1 MHIRLLGFEGQHAQL
16 TLHLPFTLINMSNF
30 SNSTVT
36 SPSHQVSIDFIDS
49 NRGQRILYASA
60 AVALT
65 AVLLSGFEA
74 GRKVLLRI
82 LWFFD
87 GMLGGAPHSVTLPG
101 PPGLPIIGNLFEVSY
116 FM

>member
-1 MHIRLLGFEGQHAQL
+1 MLNS
-16 TLHLPFTLINMSNF
+16 LHLSFILINMRNF

-36 SPSHQVSIDFIDS
+36 STSSQVSIDFHNGI
-49 NRGQRILYASA
+49 RGQGIFYASA

-101 PPGLPIIGNLFEVSY
+101 PPGLPIIGNLFEVG
-116 FM
+116 FLCD